1 MFNLIENDIHLGEK
15 ADDKQ
20 QAITAVA
27 QAFINKGLVEEGY
40 LQGMLARE
48 QQTSTFLGNGI
59 AIPHGTLDT
68 RHLVKQTGVQI
79 FQFPNGVKW
88 SDDNIAYL
96 VIGIAAK
103 SDEHLAILRQLT
115 HLLGDEE
122 IAEKLAKTTNPQDF
136 ISLFNGNIV
145 DAAFIS
151 LDVDTN
157 SLLTLTAI
165 NAAKLQEAA
174 AVDTQFVSEVIAS
187 PALPL
192 GNGIWVNDSAV
203 GNSKNAIAVA
213 RPKQAFQHNN
223 KQIAAV
229 VTVASVDEKV
239 DNLLVNLLD
248 PQCQQVLLK
257 GNAEQ
262 VQAALQGKA
271 VTVAETAAPAT
282 QAEPAVAPAA
292 ENASAAPQAAPG
304 QLEAT
309 FIVKNEHGLHARP
322 SAVLINEVKKY
333 KATIQVRNVDRD
345 TAFVSAKSLM
355 KVVGL
360 GTTKGQRLCFVAE
373 GEDAEQALKGIG
385 EAINAGLGE

>member
-79 FQFPNGVKW
+79 FQFPNGVRW

-115 HLLGDEE
+115 HLLGDED
-122 IAEKLAKTTNPQDF
+122 IAEKLAKTTDPQLFINLFNASIVDSTL
-136 ISLFNGNIV
+136 ISLN
-145 DAAFIS
+145 
-151 LDVDTN
+151 VDTN

-174 AVDTQFVSEVIAS
+174 AVDSQFVSEVIISA
-187 PALPL
+187 ALPI
-192 GNGIWVNDSAV
+192 GNGIWVNDSAS
-203 GNSKNAIAVA
+203 GNKKNAIAVA
-213 RPKQAFQHNN
+213 RPQKAFQHNN
-223 KQIAAV
+223 KQIAAL
-229 VTVASVDEKV
+229 VTVASVDQKV
-239 DNLLVNLLD
+239 DELLVNLLD
-248 PQCQQVLLK
+248 PQCQQALLN
-257 GNAEQ
+257 GNVEQ
-262 VQAALQGKA
+262 VKAALQGQVVE
-271 VTVAETAAPAT
+271 VTTSSENKTDVS
-282 QAEPAVAPAA
+282 A
-292 ENASAAPQAAPG
+292 ENTKTATHAAAG

-333 KATIQVRNVDRD
+333 KSTIQVKNLDRD
-345 TAFVSAKSLM
+345 TSFVSAKSLM

>member
-1 MFNLIENDIHLGEK
+1 MFNLVENDIHLAAQ

-27 QAFINKGLVEEGY
+27 QAFVEKGLVEEGY

-115 HLLGDEE
+115 HLLGDED
-122 IAEKLAKTTNPQDF
+122 IAEKLAKTTDAQEF
-136 ISLFNGNIV
+136 IALFNGDNGNIV
-145 DAAFIS
+145 DETLVS
-151 LDVDTN
+151 LNIDTT

-165 NAAKLQEAA
+165 NAGNLQQAK
-174 AVDTQFVSEVIAS
+174 AVDNQFVTEVIAS
-187 PALPL
+187 AALPL
-192 GNGIWVNDSAV
+192 GNGLWVNDSLN
-203 GNSKNAIAVA
+203 GNQKNAIAFT
-213 RPKQAFQHNN
+213 RPKQPFQNNN
-223 KQIAAV
+223 K
-229 VTVASVDEKV
+229 TVAGLITIANVDDKIE
-239 DNLLVNLLD
+239 NLLANLLD
-248 PQCQQVLLK
+248 PQCQQQLLN
-257 GNAEQ
+257 GSATQ
-262 VQAALQGKA
+262 VVAALQGK
-271 VTVAETAAPAT
+271 VE
-282 QAEPAVAPAA
+282 EAPAA
-292 ENASAAPQAAPG
+292 STTTTSAADTSTAAADG

-309 FIVKNEHGLHARP
+309 FTIKNEHGLHARP

-333 KATIQVRNVDRD
+333 KSTIQVKNVDRD
-345 TAFVSAKSLM
+345 TAFVNAKSLM

-360 GTTKGQRLCFVAE
+360 GTTKGQRLCFVAQ

-385 EAINAGLGE
+385 KAINAGLGE

>member
-1 MFNLIENDIHLGEK
+1 MFNLVENDIHLAAQ

-27 QAFINKGLVEEGY
+27 QAFVEKGLVEEGY

-115 HLLGDEE
+115 HLLGDED
-122 IAEKLAKTTNPQDF
+122 IAEKLAKTTDTQEF
-136 ISLFNGNIV
+136 IALFNGDNGNIV
-145 DAAFIS
+145 DETLVS
-151 LDVDTN
+151 LNIDTT

-165 NAAKLQEAA
+165 NAGNLQQAK
-174 AVDTQFVSEVIAS
+174 AVDNQFVTEVIAS
-187 PALPL
+187 AALPL
-192 GNGIWVNDSAV
+192 GNGLWVNDSLN
-203 GNSKNAIAVA
+203 GNQKNAIAFA
-213 RPKQAFQHNN
+213 RPKQPFQNNN
-223 KQIAAV
+223 K
-229 VTVASVDEKV
+229 TVAGLITIANVDDKIE
-239 DNLLVNLLD
+239 NLLANLLD
-248 PQCQQVLLK
+248 PQCQQQLLN
-257 GNAEQ
+257 GSATQ
-262 VQAALQGKA
+262 VVAALQGK
-271 VTVAETAAPAT
+271 VE
-282 QAEPAVAPAA
+282 EAPAA
-292 ENASAAPQAAPG
+292 STTTTSAADTSIAAADG

-309 FIVKNEHGLHARP
+309 FTIKNEHGLHARP

-333 KATIQVRNVDRD
+333 KSTIQVKNVDRD
-345 TAFVSAKSLM
+345 TAFVNAKSLM

-360 GTTKGQRLCFVAE
+360 GTTKGQRLCFVAQ

>member
-1 MFNLIENDIHLGEK
+1 MFNLVENDIHLAAQ

-27 QAFINKGLVEEGY
+27 QAFVEKGLVEEGY

-115 HLLGDEE
+115 HLLGDED
-122 IAEKLAKTTNPQDF
+122 IAEKLAKTTDAQEF
-136 ISLFNGNIV
+136 IALFNGDNGNIV
-145 DAAFIS
+145 DETLVS
-151 LDVDTN
+151 LNIDTT

-165 NAAKLQEAA
+165 NAGNLQQAK
-174 AVDTQFVSEVIAS
+174 AVDNQFVTEVIAS
-187 PALPL
+187 AALPL
-192 GNGIWVNDSAV
+192 GNGLWVIDSL
-203 GNSKNAIAVA
+203 NRNQKNAIAFA
-213 RPKQAFQHNN
+213 RPKQPFQNNN
-223 KQIAAV
+223 K
-229 VTVASVDEKV
+229 TVAGLITIANVDDKIE
-239 DNLLVNLLD
+239 NLLANLLD
-248 PQCQQVLLK
+248 PQCQQQLLN
-257 GNAEQ
+257 GAATQ
-262 VQAALQGKA
+262 VVAALQGK
-271 VTVAETAAPAT
+271 VE
-282 QAEPAVAPAA
+282 EAPAA
-292 ENASAAPQAAPG
+292 STTTTSAADTSTAAADG

-309 FIVKNEHGLHARP
+309 FTIKNEHGLHARP

-333 KATIQVRNVDRD
+333 KSTIQVKNVDRD
-345 TAFVSAKSLM
+345 TAFVNAKSLM

-360 GTTKGQRLCFVAE
+360 GTTKGQRLCFVAQ

>member
-1 MFNLIENDIHLGEK
+1 MFNLVENDIHLAAQ

-27 QAFINKGLVEEGY
+27 QAFVEKGLVEEGY

-96 VIGIAAK
+96 IIGIAAK

-115 HLLGDEE
+115 HLLSDED
-122 IAEKLAKTTNPQDF
+122 IAEKLAKTTDAQEF
-136 ISLFNGNIV
+136 IALFNGDNGNIV
-145 DAAFIS
+145 DETLVS
-151 LDVDTN
+151 LNIDTT

-165 NAAKLQEAA
+165 NAGNLQQAK
-174 AVDTQFVSEVIAS
+174 AVDNQFVTEVIAS
-187 PALPL
+187 AALPL
-192 GNGIWVNDSAV
+192 GNGLWVNDSLN
-203 GNSKNAIAVA
+203 GNQKNAIAFA
-213 RPKQAFQHNN
+213 RPKQPFQNNN
-223 KQIAAV
+223 K
-229 VTVASVDEKV
+229 TVAGLITIANVDDSIEK
-239 DNLLVNLLD
+239 LLANLLD
-248 PQCQQVLLK
+248 PQCQQQLLN
-257 GNAEQ
+257 GSATQ
-262 VQAALQGKA
+262 VVAALQGK
-271 VTVAETAAPAT
+271 VE
-282 QAEPAVAPAA
+282 EAPAA
-292 ENASAAPQAAPG
+292 STTTTSAADTSTAAADG

-309 FIVKNEHGLHARP
+309 FTIKNEHGLHARP

-333 KATIQVRNVDRD
+333 KSTIQVKNVDRD
-345 TAFVSAKSLM
+345 TAFVNAKSLM

-360 GTTKGQRLCFVAE
+360 GTTKGQRLCFVAQ

>member
-1 MFNLIENDIHLGEK
+1 MFNLVENDIHLAAQ

-27 QAFINKGLVEEGY
+27 QTFVEKGLVEEGY

-79 FQFPNGVKW
+79 LQFPNGVKW

-115 HLLGDEE
+115 HLLGDED
-122 IAEKLAKTTNPQDF
+122 IAEKLAKTTDAQEF
-136 ISLFNGNIV
+136 IALFNGDNGNIV
-145 DAAFIS
+145 DETLVS
-151 LDVDTN
+151 LNIDTT

-165 NAAKLQEAA
+165 NAGNLQQAK
-174 AVDTQFVSEVIAS
+174 AVDNQFVTEVIAS
-187 PALPL
+187 AALPL
-192 GNGIWVNDSAV
+192 GNGLWVNDSLN
-203 GNSKNAIAVA
+203 GNQKNAIAFA
-213 RPKQAFQHNN
+213 RPKQPFQNNN
-223 KQIAAV
+223 K
-229 VTVASVDEKV
+229 TVAGLITIANVDDKIE
-239 DNLLVNLLD
+239 NLLANLLD
-248 PQCQQVLLK
+248 PQCQQQLLN
-257 GNAEQ
+257 GSATQ
-262 VQAALQGKA
+262 VVAALQGK
-271 VTVAETAAPAT
+271 VE
-282 QAEPAVAPAA
+282 EAPAA
-292 ENASAAPQAAPG
+292 STTTTSTADTSTAAADG

-309 FIVKNEHGLHARP
+309 FTIKNEHGLHARP

-333 KATIQVRNVDRD
+333 KSTIQVKNVDRD
-345 TAFVSAKSLM
+345 TAFVNAKSLM

-360 GTTKGQRLCFVAE
+360 GTTKGQRLCFVAQ

>member
-1 MFNLIENDIHLGEK
+1 MFNLVENDIHLAAQ

-27 QAFINKGLVEEGY
+27 QAFVEKGLVEEGY

-115 HLLGDEE
+115 HLLGDED
-122 IAEKLAKTTNPQDF
+122 IAEKLAKTTDTQEF
-136 ISLFNGNIV
+136 IALFNGDNNGNIV
-145 DAAFIS
+145 DETLVS
-151 LDVDTN
+151 LNIDTT

-165 NAAKLQEAA
+165 NAGNLQQAK
-174 AVDTQFVSEVIAS
+174 AVDNQFVSDVIAS
-187 PALPL
+187 AALPL
-192 GNGIWVNDSAV
+192 GNGLWVNDSV
-203 GNSKNAIAVA
+203 NGNQKNAIAFA
-213 RPKQAFQHNN
+213 RPKQAFQNNN
-223 KQIAAV
+223 KTIAGL
-229 VTVASVDEKV
+229 VTIANVDDSIEK
-239 DNLLVNLLD
+239 LLANLLD
-248 PQCQQVLLK
+248 PQCQQQLLN
-257 GNAEQ
+257 GSATQ
-262 VQAALQGKA
+262 VVAALQGK
-271 VTVAETAAPAT
+271 VE
-282 QAEPAVAPAA
+282 EAPAA
-292 ENASAAPQAAPG
+292 STTTTSTADTSTAASDG

-309 FIVKNEHGLHARP
+309 FTIKNEHGLHARP

-333 KATIQVRNVDRD
+333 KSTIQVKNVDRD
-345 TAFVSAKSLM
+345 TAFVNAKSLM

-360 GTTKGQRLCFVAE
+360 GTTKGQRLCFVAQ

>member
-1 MFNLIENDIHLGEK
+1 MFNLVENDIHLAAQ

-27 QAFINKGLVEEGY
+27 QAFVEKGLVEEGY

-115 HLLGDEE
+115 HLLGDED
-122 IAEKLAKTTNPQDF
+122 IAEKLAKTTDAQEF
-136 ISLFNGNIV
+136 IALFNGDNGNIV
-145 DAAFIS
+145 DETLVS
-151 LDVDTN
+151 LNIDTT

-165 NAAKLQEAA
+165 NAGNLQQAK
-174 AVDTQFVSEVIAS
+174 AVDNQFVTEVIAS
-187 PALPL
+187 AALPL
-192 GNGIWVNDSAV
+192 GNGLWVNDSLN
-203 GNSKNAIAVA
+203 GNQKNAIAFA
-213 RPKQAFQHNN
+213 RPKQLFQNNN
-223 KQIAAV
+223 K
-229 VTVASVDEKV
+229 TVAGLITIANVDDKIE
-239 DNLLVNLLD
+239 NLLANLLD
-248 PQCQQVLLK
+248 PQCQQQLLN
-257 GNAEQ
+257 GSATQ
-262 VQAALQGKA
+262 VVAALQGK
-271 VTVAETAAPAT
+271 VE
-282 QAEPAVAPAA
+282 EAPAA
-292 ENASAAPQAAPG
+292 STTTTSAADTSTAAADG

-309 FIVKNEHGLHARP
+309 FTIKNEHGLHARP

-333 KATIQVRNVDRD
+333 KSTIQVKNVDRD
-345 TAFVSAKSLM
+345 TAFVNAKSLM

-360 GTTKGQRLCFVAE
+360 GTTKGQRLCFVAQ

-385 EAINAGLGE
+385 EAINTGLGE

>member
-1 MFNLIENDIHLGEK
+1 MFNLVENDIHLAAQ

-27 QAFINKGLVEEGY
+27 QAFVEKGLVEEGY

-79 FQFPNGVKW
+79 LQFPNGVKW

-115 HLLGDEE
+115 HLLGDED
-122 IAEKLAKTTNPQDF
+122 IAEKLAKTTDAQEF
-136 ISLFNGNIV
+136 IALFNGDNGNIV
-145 DAAFIS
+145 DETLVS
-151 LDVDTN
+151 LNIDTT

-165 NAAKLQEAA
+165 NAGNLQQAK
-174 AVDTQFVSEVIAS
+174 AVDNQFVTEVIAS
-187 PALPL
+187 AALPL
-192 GNGIWVNDSAV
+192 GNGLWVIDSLN
-203 GNSKNAIAVA
+203 GNQKNAIAFA
-213 RPKQAFQHNN
+213 RPKQPFQNNN
-223 KQIAAV
+223 K
-229 VTVASVDEKV
+229 TVAGLITIANVDDKIE
-239 DNLLVNLLD
+239 NLLANLLD
-248 PQCQQVLLK
+248 PQCQQQLLN
-257 GNAEQ
+257 GSATQ
-262 VQAALQGKA
+262 VVAALQGK
-271 VTVAETAAPAT
+271 VE
-282 QAEPAVAPAA
+282 EAPAA
-292 ENASAAPQAAPG
+292 STTTTSTADTSTAAADG

-309 FIVKNEHGLHARP
+309 FTIKNEHGLHARP

-333 KATIQVRNVDRD
+333 KSTIQVKNVDRD
-345 TAFVSAKSLM
+345 TAFVNAKSLM

-360 GTTKGQRLCFVAE
+360 GTTKGQRLCFVAQ

>member
-1 MFNLIENDIHLGEK
+1 MFNLVENDIHLAAQ

-27 QAFINKGLVEEGY
+27 QAFVEKGLVEEGY

-115 HLLGDEE
+115 HLLGDED
-122 IAEKLAKTTNPQDF
+122 IAEKLAKTTDAQEF
-136 ISLFNGNIV
+136 IALFNGDNGNIV
-145 DAAFIS
+145 DETLVS
-151 LDVDTN
+151 LNIDTT

-165 NAAKLQEAA
+165 NAGNLQQAK
-174 AVDTQFVSEVIAS
+174 AVDNQFVTEVIAS
-187 PALPL
+187 AALPL
-192 GNGIWVNDSAV
+192 GNGLWVIDSLN
-203 GNSKNAIAVA
+203 GNQKNAIAFA
-213 RPKQAFQHNN
+213 RPKQPFQNNN
-223 KQIAAV
+223 K
-229 VTVASVDEKV
+229 TVAGLITIANVDDKIE
-239 DNLLVNLLD
+239 NLLANLLD
-248 PQCQQVLLK
+248 PQCQQQLLN
-257 GNAEQ
+257 GSATQ
-262 VQAALQGKA
+262 VVVALQGK
-271 VTVAETAAPAT
+271 VE
-282 QAEPAVAPAA
+282 EAPAA
-292 ENASAAPQAAPG
+292 STTTTSTADTSTAAADG

-309 FIVKNEHGLHARP
+309 FTIKNEHGLHARP

-333 KATIQVRNVDRD
+333 KSTIQVKNVDRD
-345 TAFVSAKSLM
+345 TAFVNAKSLM

-360 GTTKGQRLCFVAE
+360 GTTKGQRLCFVAQ

>member
-1 MFNLIENDIHLGEK
+1 MFNLVENDIHLAAQ

-27 QAFINKGLVEEGY
+27 QAFVEKGLVEEGY

-115 HLLGDEE
+115 HLLGDED
-122 IAEKLAKTTNPQDF
+122 IAEKLAKTTDAQEF
-136 ISLFNGNIV
+136 IALFNGDNGNIV
-145 DAAFIS
+145 DETLVS
-151 LDVDTN
+151 LNIDTT

-165 NAAKLQEAA
+165 NAGNLQQAK
-174 AVDTQFVSEVIAS
+174 AVDNQFVTEVIAS
-187 PALPL
+187 TALPL
-192 GNGIWVNDSAV
+192 GNGLWVNDSLN
-203 GNSKNAIAVA
+203 GNQKNAIAFA
-213 RPKQAFQHNN
+213 RPKQLFQNNN
-223 KQIAAV
+223 K
-229 VTVASVDEKV
+229 TVAGLITIANVDDKIE
-239 DNLLVNLLD
+239 NLLANLLD
-248 PQCQQVLLK
+248 PQCQQQLLN
-257 GNAEQ
+257 GSATQ
-262 VQAALQGKA
+262 VVAALQGKVEEA
-271 VTVAETAAPAT
+271 PASSTTTTSAADTSTAAAD
-282 QAEPAVAPAA
+282 
-292 ENASAAPQAAPG
+292 G

-309 FIVKNEHGLHARP
+309 FTIKNEHGLHARP

-333 KATIQVRNVDRD
+333 KSTIQVKNVDRD
-345 TAFVSAKSLM
+345 TAFVNAKSLM

-360 GTTKGQRLCFVAE
+360 GTTKGQRLCFVAQ

>member
-1 MFNLIENDIHLGEK
+1 MFNLVENDIHLAAQ

-27 QAFINKGLVEEGY
+27 QAFVEKGLVEEGY

-59 AIPHGTLDT
+59 SIPHGTLDT

-115 HLLGDEE
+115 HLLGDED
-122 IAEKLAKTTNPQDF
+122 IAEKLAKTTDAQEF
-136 ISLFNGNIV
+136 IALFNGDNGNIIDETLV
-145 DAAFIS
+145 S
-151 LDVDTN
+151 LNIDTT

-165 NAAKLQEAA
+165 NAGNLQQAKT
-174 AVDTQFVSEVIAS
+174 VDNQFVTEVIAS
-187 PALPL
+187 AALPL
-192 GNGIWVNDSAV
+192 GNGLWVNDSLN
-203 GNSKNAIAVA
+203 GNQKNAIAFA
-213 RPKQAFQHNN
+213 RPKQPFQNNN
-223 KQIAAV
+223 K
-229 VTVASVDEKV
+229 TVAGLITIANVDDKIE
-239 DNLLVNLLD
+239 NLLANLLD
-248 PQCQQVLLK
+248 PQCQQQLLN
-257 GNAEQ
+257 GSATQ
-262 VQAALQGKA
+262 VVAALQGK
-271 VTVAETAAPAT
+271 VE
-282 QAEPAVAPAA
+282 EAPAA
-292 ENASAAPQAAPG
+292 STTTTSAADTSTAAADG

-309 FIVKNEHGLHARP
+309 FTIKNEHGLHARP

-333 KATIQVRNVDRD
+333 KSTIQVKNVDRD
-345 TAFVSAKSLM
+345 TAFVNAKSLM

-360 GTTKGQRLCFVAE
+360 GTTKGQRLCFVAQ

-385 EAINAGLGE
+385 KAINAGLGE

>member
-1 MFNLIENDIHLGEK
+1 VFNLVENDIHLAAQ

-27 QAFINKGLVEEGY
+27 QAFVEKGLVEEGY

-96 VIGIAAK
+96 IIGIAAK

-115 HLLGDEE
+115 HLLGDED
-122 IAEKLAKTTNPQDF
+122 IAEKLAKTTDAQEF
-136 ISLFNGNIV
+136 IALFNGDNGNIIDETLV
-145 DAAFIS
+145 S
-151 LDVDTN
+151 LNIDTT

-165 NAAKLQEAA
+165 NAGNLQQAK
-174 AVDTQFVSEVIAS
+174 AVDNQFVTEVIAS
-187 PALPL
+187 AALPL
-192 GNGIWVNDSAV
+192 GNGLWVNDSLN
-203 GNSKNAIAVA
+203 GNQKNAIAFA
-213 RPKQAFQHNN
+213 RPKQPFQNNN
-223 KQIAAV
+223 K
-229 VTVASVDEKV
+229 TVAGLITIANVDDKIE
-239 DNLLVNLLD
+239 NLLANLLD
-248 PQCQQVLLK
+248 PQCQQQLLN
-257 GNAEQ
+257 GSATQ
-262 VQAALQGKA
+262 VVAALQGK
-271 VTVAETAAPAT
+271 VE
-282 QAEPAVAPAA
+282 EAPAA
-292 ENASAAPQAAPG
+292 STTTTSAADTSTAAADG

-309 FIVKNEHGLHARP
+309 FTIKNEHGLHARP

-333 KATIQVRNVDRD
+333 KSTIQVKNVDRD
-345 TAFVSAKSLM
+345 TAFVNAKSLM

-360 GTTKGQRLCFVAE
+360 GTTKGQRLCFVAQ

>member
-1 MFNLIENDIHLGEK
+1 MFNLVENDIHLAAQ

-27 QAFINKGLVEEGY
+27 QAFVEKGLVEEGY

-115 HLLGDEE
+115 HLLGDED
-122 IAEKLAKTTNPQDF
+122 IAEKLAKTTNAQEF
-136 ISLFNGNIV
+136 IALFNGDNGNIIDETLV
-145 DAAFIS
+145 S
-151 LDVDTN
+151 LNIDTT

-165 NAAKLQEAA
+165 NAGNLQQAKT
-174 AVDTQFVSEVIAS
+174 VDNQFVTEVIAS
-187 PALPL
+187 AALPL
-192 GNGIWVNDSAV
+192 GNGLWVNDSLN
-203 GNSKNAIAVA
+203 GNQKNAIAFA
-213 RPKQAFQHNN
+213 RPKQPFQNNN
-223 KQIAAV
+223 K
-229 VTVASVDEKV
+229 TVAGLITIANVDDKIE
-239 DNLLVNLLD
+239 NLLANLLD
-248 PQCQQVLLK
+248 PQCQQQLLN
-257 GNAEQ
+257 GAATQ
-262 VQAALQGKA
+262 VVAALQGK
-271 VTVAETAAPAT
+271 VE
-282 QAEPAVAPAA
+282 EAPAA
-292 ENASAAPQAAPG
+292 STTTTSAADTSTAAADG

-309 FIVKNEHGLHARP
+309 FTIKNEHGLHARP

-333 KATIQVRNVDRD
+333 KSTIQVKNVDRD
-345 TAFVSAKSLM
+345 TAFVNAKSLM

-360 GTTKGQRLCFVAE
+360 GTTKGQRLCFIAQ

>member
-1 MFNLIENDIHLGEK
+1 MFNLVENDIHLAAQ

-27 QAFINKGLVEEGY
+27 QAFVEKGLVEEGY

-115 HLLGDEE
+115 HLLGDED
-122 IAEKLAKTTNPQDF
+122 IAEKLAKTTDAQEF
-136 ISLFNGNIV
+136 IALFNGDNGNIV
-145 DAAFIS
+145 DETLVS
-151 LDVDTN
+151 LNIDTT

-165 NAAKLQEAA
+165 NAGNLQQAK
-174 AVDTQFVSEVIAS
+174 AVDNQFVTEVIAS
-187 PALPL
+187 AALPL
-192 GNGIWVNDSAV
+192 GNGLWVNDSLN
-203 GNSKNAIAVA
+203 GNQKNAIAFA
-213 RPKQAFQHNN
+213 RPKQPFQNNN
-223 KQIAAV
+223 K
-229 VTVASVDEKV
+229 TVAGLITIANVDDKIE
-239 DNLLVNLLD
+239 NLLANLLD
-248 PQCQQVLLK
+248 PQCQQQLLN
-257 GNAEQ
+257 GSATQ
-262 VQAALQGKA
+262 VIAALQGK
-271 VTVAETAAPAT
+271 VE
-282 QAEPAVAPAA
+282 EAPAA
-292 ENASAAPQAAPG
+292 STTTTSAADTSTAAADG

-309 FIVKNEHGLHARP
+309 FTIKNEHGLHARP

-333 KATIQVRNVDRD
+333 KSTIQVKNVDRD
-345 TAFVSAKSLM
+345 TAFVNAKSLM

-360 GTTKGQRLCFVAE
+360 GTTKGQRLCFVAQ

>member
-1 MFNLIENDIHLGEK
+1 MFNLVENDIHLAAQ

-27 QAFINKGLVEEGY
+27 QAFVEKGLVEEGY

-48 QQTSTFLGNGI
+48 QQTSTFLGNSI

-115 HLLGDEE
+115 HLLGDED
-122 IAEKLAKTTNPQDF
+122 IAEKLAKTTDAQEF
-136 ISLFNGNIV
+136 IALFNGDNGNIV
-145 DAAFIS
+145 DETLVS
-151 LDVDTN
+151 LNIDTT

-165 NAAKLQEAA
+165 NAGNLQQAK
-174 AVDTQFVSEVIAS
+174 AVDNQFVTEVIAS
-187 PALPL
+187 AALPL
-192 GNGIWVNDSAV
+192 GNGLWVNDSLN
-203 GNSKNAIAVA
+203 GNQKNAIAFA
-213 RPKQAFQHNN
+213 RPKQPFQNNN
-223 KQIAAV
+223 K
-229 VTVASVDEKV
+229 TVAGLITIANVDDSIEK
-239 DNLLVNLLD
+239 LLANLLD
-248 PQCQQVLLK
+248 PQCQQQLLN
-257 GNAEQ
+257 GSATQ
-262 VQAALQGKA
+262 VVAALQGK
-271 VTVAETAAPAT
+271 VE
-282 QAEPAVAPAA
+282 EAPAA
-292 ENASAAPQAAPG
+292 STTTTSAADTSTAAADG

-309 FIVKNEHGLHARP
+309 FTIKNEHGLHARP

-333 KATIQVRNVDRD
+333 KSTIQVKNVDRD
-345 TAFVSAKSLM
+345 TAFVNAKSLM

-360 GTTKGQRLCFVAE
+360 GTTKGQRLCFVAQ

>member
-1 MFNLIENDIHLGEK
+1 MFNLVENDIHLAAQ

-27 QAFINKGLVEEGY
+27 QAFVEKGLVEEGY

-115 HLLGDEE
+115 HLLGDED
-122 IAEKLAKTTNPQDF
+122 IAEKLAKTTDTQEF
-136 ISLFNGNIV
+136 IALFNGDNNGNIV
-145 DAAFIS
+145 DETLVS
-151 LDVDTN
+151 LNIDTT

-165 NAAKLQEAA
+165 NAGNLQQAK
-174 AVDTQFVSEVIAS
+174 AVDNQFVSDVIAS
-187 PALPL
+187 AALPL
-192 GNGIWVNDSAV
+192 GNGLWVNDSV
-203 GNSKNAIAVA
+203 NGNQKNAIAFA
-213 RPKQAFQHNN
+213 RPKQAFQNNN
-223 KQIAAV
+223 KTIAGL
-229 VTVASVDEKV
+229 VTIANVDDSIEK
-239 DNLLVNLLD
+239 LLANLLD
-248 PQCQQVLLK
+248 PQCQQQLLN
-257 GNAEQ
+257 GSATQ
-262 VQAALQGKA
+262 VVAALQGK
-271 VTVAETAAPAT
+271 VEEAPAT
-282 QAEPAVAPAA
+282 A
-292 ENASAAPQAAPG
+292 NTTASATSTAAADG

-309 FIVKNEHGLHARP
+309 FTIKNEHGLHARP

-333 KATIQVRNVDRD
+333 KSTIQVKNVDRD
-345 TAFVSAKSLM
+345 TAFVNAKSLM

-360 GTTKGQRLCFVAE
+360 GTTKGQRLCFVAQ

>member
-1 MFNLIENDIHLGEK
+1 MFNLVENDIHLAAQ

-27 QAFINKGLVEEGY
+27 QAFVEKGLVEEGY

-96 VIGIAAK
+96 VICIAAK

-115 HLLGDEE
+115 HLLGDED
-122 IAEKLAKTTNPQDF
+122 IAEKLAKTTDAQEF
-136 ISLFNGNIV
+136 IALFNGDNGNIV
-145 DAAFIS
+145 DETLVS
-151 LDVDTN
+151 LNIDTT

-165 NAAKLQEAA
+165 NAGNLQQAK
-174 AVDTQFVSEVIAS
+174 AVDNQFVTEVIAS
-187 PALPL
+187 AALPL
-192 GNGIWVNDSAV
+192 GNGLWVNDSLN
-203 GNSKNAIAVA
+203 GNQKNAIAFA
-213 RPKQAFQHNN
+213 RPKQPFQNNN
-223 KQIAAV
+223 K
-229 VTVASVDEKV
+229 TVAGLITIANVDDSIEK
-239 DNLLVNLLD
+239 LLANLLD
-248 PQCQQVLLK
+248 PQCQQQLLN
-257 GNAEQ
+257 GSATQ
-262 VQAALQGKA
+262 VVAALQGK
-271 VTVAETAAPAT
+271 VE
-282 QAEPAVAPAA
+282 EAPAA
-292 ENASAAPQAAPG
+292 STTTTSAADTSTAAADG

-309 FIVKNEHGLHARP
+309 FTIKNEHGLHARP

-333 KATIQVRNVDRD
+333 KSTIQVKNVDRD
-345 TAFVSAKSLM
+345 TAFVNAKSLM

-360 GTTKGQRLCFVAE
+360 GTTKGQRLCFVAQ

>member
-1 MFNLIENDIHLGEK
+1 MFNLVENDIHLAAQ

-27 QAFINKGLVEEGY
+27 QTFVEKGLVEEGY

-115 HLLGDEE
+115 HLLGDED
-122 IAEKLAKTTNPQDF
+122 IAEKLAKTTDAQEF
-136 ISLFNGNIV
+136 IALFNGDNGNIV
-145 DAAFIS
+145 DETLVS
-151 LDVDTN
+151 LNIDTT

-165 NAAKLQEAA
+165 NAGNLQQAKT
-174 AVDTQFVSEVIAS
+174 VDNQFVTEVIAS
-187 PALPL
+187 AALPL
-192 GNGIWVNDSAV
+192 GNGLWVNDSLN
-203 GNSKNAIAVA
+203 GNQKNAIAFA
-213 RPKQAFQHNN
+213 RPKQPFQNNN
-223 KQIAAV
+223 K
-229 VTVASVDEKV
+229 TVAGLITIANVDDKIE
-239 DNLLVNLLD
+239 NLLANLLD
-248 PQCQQVLLK
+248 PQCQQQLLN
-257 GNAEQ
+257 GSATQ
-262 VQAALQGKA
+262 VVAALQGK
-271 VTVAETAAPAT
+271 VE
-282 QAEPAVAPAA
+282 EAPAA
-292 ENASAAPQAAPG
+292 STTTTSAADTSTAAEDG

-309 FIVKNEHGLHARP
+309 FTIKNEHGLHARP

-333 KATIQVRNVDRD
+333 KSTIQVKNVDRD
-345 TAFVSAKSLM
+345 TAFVNAKSLM

-360 GTTKGQRLCFVAE
+360 GTTKGQRLCFVAQ

>member
-1 MFNLIENDIHLGEK
+1 MFNLVEKDIHLAAQ

-27 QAFINKGLVEEGY
+27 QAFVEKGLVEEGY

-115 HLLGDEE
+115 HLLGDED
-122 IAEKLAKTTNPQDF
+122 IAEKLAKTTDTQEF
-136 ISLFNGNIV
+136 IALFNGDNNGNIV
-145 DAAFIS
+145 DETLVS
-151 LDVDTN
+151 LNIDTI

-165 NAAKLQEAA
+165 NAGNLQQAK
-174 AVDTQFVSEVIAS
+174 AVDNQFVSDVIAS
-187 PALPL
+187 AALPL
-192 GNGIWVNDSAV
+192 GNGLWVNDSV
-203 GNSKNAIAVA
+203 NGNQKNAIAFA
-213 RPKQAFQHNN
+213 RPKQAFQNNN
-223 KQIAAV
+223 KTIAGL
-229 VTVASVDEKV
+229 VTIANVDDSIEK
-239 DNLLVNLLD
+239 LLANLLD
-248 PQCQQVLLK
+248 PQCQQQLLN
-257 GNAEQ
+257 GSATQ
-262 VQAALQGKA
+262 VVAALQGKVEEA
-271 VTVAETAAPAT
+271 PASSTTTTSAADTSTAAAD
-282 QAEPAVAPAA
+282 
-292 ENASAAPQAAPG
+292 G

-309 FIVKNEHGLHARP
+309 FTIKNEHGLHARP

-333 KATIQVRNVDRD
+333 KSTIQVKNVDRD
-345 TAFVSAKSLM
+345 TAFVNAKSLM

-360 GTTKGQRLCFVAE
+360 GTTKGQRLCFVAQ

>member
-1 MFNLIENDIHLGEK
+1 MFNLVENDIHLAAQ

-27 QAFINKGLVEEGY
+27 QAFVEKGLVEEGY

-115 HLLGDEE
+115 HLLGDED
-122 IAEKLAKTTNPQDF
+122 IAEKLAKTTDAQEF
-136 ISLFNGNIV
+136 IALFNGDNGNIIDETLV
-145 DAAFIS
+145 S
-151 LDVDTN
+151 LNIDTT

-165 NAAKLQEAA
+165 NAGNLQQAK
-174 AVDTQFVSEVIAS
+174 AVDNQFVTEVIAS
-187 PALPL
+187 AALPL
-192 GNGIWVNDSAV
+192 GNGLWVNDSLN
-203 GNSKNAIAVA
+203 GNQKNAIAFA
-213 RPKQAFQHNN
+213 RPKQPFQNNN
-223 KQIAAV
+223 K
-229 VTVASVDEKV
+229 TVAGLITIANVDDKIE
-239 DNLLVNLLD
+239 NLLANLLD
-248 PQCQQVLLK
+248 PQCQQQLLN
-257 GNAEQ
+257 GSVTQ
-262 VQAALQGKA
+262 VVAALQGK
-271 VTVAETAAPAT
+271 VE
-282 QAEPAVAPAA
+282 EAPAA
-292 ENASAAPQAAPG
+292 STTTTSAADTSTAAADG

-309 FIVKNEHGLHARP
+309 FTIKNEHGLHARP

-333 KATIQVRNVDRD
+333 KSTIQVKNVDRD
-345 TAFVSAKSLM
+345 TAFVNAKSLM

-360 GTTKGQRLCFVAE
+360 GTTKGQRLCFVAQ

>member
-122 IAEKLAKTTNPQDF
+122 IAEKLAKTTDPQQF

-145 DAAFIS
+145 DTAFIS
-151 LDVDTN
+151 LDIDTS

-165 NAAKLQEAA
+165 NAGKLQEAA
-174 AVDTQFVSEVIAS
+174 AVDAQFVSEVIAS
-187 PALPL
+187 AALPL
-192 GNGIWVNDSAV
+192 GNGIWVNDSVA
-203 GNSKNAIAVA
+203 GNSKNAVAVA

-223 KQIAAV
+223 KQINAL
-229 VTVASVDEKV
+229 VTVASIDQKV
-239 DNLLVNLLD
+239 DTVLANLLD
-248 PQCQQVLLK
+248 PQCQQVLLT

-262 VQAALQGKA
+262 IKAALQGEQVN
-271 VTVAETAAPAT
+271 VTATETAAPTA
-282 QAEPAVAPAA
+282 
-292 ENASAAPQAAPG
+292 NQAAPVAESHATAG

-309 FIVKNEHGLHARP
+309 FVVKNEHGLHARP

-333 KATIQVRNVDRD
+333 KSTIQVKNLDRD
-345 TAFVSAKSLM
+345 TAFVNAKSLM

-373 GEDAEQALKGIG
+373 GDDAEQALKGIG

>member
-1 MFNLIENDIHLGEK
+1 MFNLVENDIHLAAQ

-27 QAFINKGLVEEGY
+27 QAFVEKGLVEEGY

-115 HLLGDEE
+115 HLLGDED
-122 IAEKLAKTTNPQDF
+122 IAEKLAKTTDAQEF
-136 ISLFNGNIV
+136 IALFNGDNGNIV
-145 DAAFIS
+145 DETLVS
-151 LDVDTN
+151 LNIDTT

-165 NAAKLQEAA
+165 NAGNLQQAKS
-174 AVDTQFVSEVIAS
+174 VDNQFVTEVIAS
-187 PALPL
+187 AALPL
-192 GNGIWVNDSAV
+192 GNGLWVNDSLN
-203 GNSKNAIAVA
+203 GNQKNAIAFA
-213 RPKQAFQHNN
+213 RPKQPFQNNN
-223 KQIAAV
+223 K
-229 VTVASVDEKV
+229 TVAGLITIANVDDKIE
-239 DNLLVNLLD
+239 NLLANLLD
-248 PQCQQVLLK
+248 PQCQQQLLN
-257 GNAEQ
+257 GSATQ
-262 VQAALQGKA
+262 VVAALQGKVEEA
-271 VTVAETAAPAT
+271 PASSTTTTSAADTSTAAAD
-282 QAEPAVAPAA
+282 
-292 ENASAAPQAAPG
+292 G

-309 FIVKNEHGLHARP
+309 FTIKNEHGLHARP

-333 KATIQVRNVDRD
+333 KSTIQVKNVDRD
-345 TAFVSAKSLM
+345 TAFVNAKSLM

-360 GTTKGQRLCFVAE
+360 GTTKGQRLCFVAQ

>member
-1 MFNLIENDIHLGEK
+1 MFNLVENDIHLAAQ

-27 QAFINKGLVEEGY
+27 QAFVEKGLVEEGY

-115 HLLGDEE
+115 HLLGDED
-122 IAEKLAKTTNPQDF
+122 IAEKLAKTTDAQEF
-136 ISLFNGNIV
+136 IALFNSDNGNIV
-145 DAAFIS
+145 DETLVS
-151 LDVDTN
+151 LNIDTT

-165 NAAKLQEAA
+165 NAGNLQQAK
-174 AVDTQFVSEVIAS
+174 AVDNQFVTEVIAS
-187 PALPL
+187 AALPL
-192 GNGIWVNDSAV
+192 GNGLWVNDSLN
-203 GNSKNAIAVA
+203 GNQKNAIAFA
-213 RPKQAFQHNN
+213 RPKQPFQNNN
-223 KQIAAV
+223 K
-229 VTVASVDEKV
+229 TVAGLITIANVDDKIE
-239 DNLLVNLLD
+239 NLLANLLD
-248 PQCQQVLLK
+248 PQCQQQLLN
-257 GNAEQ
+257 GSATQ
-262 VQAALQGKA
+262 VVAALQGK
-271 VTVAETAAPAT
+271 VE
-282 QAEPAVAPAA
+282 EAPAA
-292 ENASAAPQAAPG
+292 STTTTSAADTSTAAADG

-309 FIVKNEHGLHARP
+309 FTIKNEHGLHARP

-333 KATIQVRNVDRD
+333 KSTIQVKNVDRD
-345 TAFVSAKSLM
+345 TAFVNAKSLM

-360 GTTKGQRLCFVAE
+360 GTTKGQRLCFVAQ

>member
-1 MFNLIENDIHLGEK
+1 MFNLVENDIHLAAQ

-27 QAFINKGLVEEGY
+27 QAFVEKGLVEEGY

-79 FQFPNGVKW
+79 LQFPNGVKW

-115 HLLGDEE
+115 HLLGDED
-122 IAEKLAKTTNPQDF
+122 IAEKLAKTTDAQEF
-136 ISLFNGNIV
+136 IALFNGDNGNIV
-145 DAAFIS
+145 DETLVS
-151 LDVDTN
+151 LNIDTT

-165 NAAKLQEAA
+165 NAGNLQQAK
-174 AVDTQFVSEVIAS
+174 AVDNQFVTEVIAS
-187 PALPL
+187 AALPL
-192 GNGIWVNDSAV
+192 GNGLWVNDSLN
-203 GNSKNAIAVA
+203 GNQKNAIAFA
-213 RPKQAFQHNN
+213 RPKQPFQNNN
-223 KQIAAV
+223 K
-229 VTVASVDEKV
+229 TVAGLITIANVDDKIE
-239 DNLLVNLLD
+239 NLLANLLD
-248 PQCQQVLLK
+248 PQCQQQLLN
-257 GNAEQ
+257 GAATQ
-262 VQAALQGKA
+262 VVAALQGK
-271 VTVAETAAPAT
+271 VE
-282 QAEPAVAPAA
+282 EAPAA
-292 ENASAAPQAAPG
+292 STTTTSAADTSTAAADG

-309 FIVKNEHGLHARP
+309 FTIKNEHGLHARP

-333 KATIQVRNVDRD
+333 KSTIQVKNVDRD
-345 TAFVSAKSLM
+345 TAFVNAKSLM

-360 GTTKGQRLCFVAE
+360 GTTKGQRLCFVAQ

-385 EAINAGLGE
+385 KAINAGLGE

>member
-1 MFNLIENDIHLGEK
+1 MFNLVENDIHLAAQ

-27 QAFINKGLVEEGY
+27 QAFVEKGLVEEGY

-79 FQFPNGVKW
+79 LQFPNGVKW

-115 HLLGDEE
+115 HLLGDED
-122 IAEKLAKTTNPQDF
+122 IAEKLAKTTDAQEF
-136 ISLFNGNIV
+136 IALFNSDNGNIV
-145 DAAFIS
+145 DETLVS
-151 LDVDTN
+151 LNIDTT

-165 NAAKLQEAA
+165 NAGNLQQAK
-174 AVDTQFVSEVIAS
+174 AVDNQFVTEVIAS
-187 PALPL
+187 AALPL
-192 GNGIWVNDSAV
+192 GNGLWVNDSLN
-203 GNSKNAIAVA
+203 GNQKNAIAFA
-213 RPKQAFQHNN
+213 RPKQPFQNNN
-223 KQIAAV
+223 K
-229 VTVASVDEKV
+229 TVAGLITIANVDDKIE
-239 DNLLVNLLD
+239 NLLANLLD
-248 PQCQQVLLK
+248 PQCQQQLLN
-257 GNAEQ
+257 GSATQ
-262 VQAALQGKA
+262 VVAALQGK
-271 VTVAETAAPAT
+271 VE
-282 QAEPAVAPAA
+282 EAPAA
-292 ENASAAPQAAPG
+292 STTTTSAADTSTAAADG

-309 FIVKNEHGLHARP
+309 FTIKNEHGLHARP

-333 KATIQVRNVDRD
+333 KSTIQVKNVDRD
-345 TAFVSAKSLM
+345 TAFVNAKSLM

-360 GTTKGQRLCFVAE
+360 GTTKGQRLCFVAQ

>member
-1 MFNLIENDIHLGEK
+1 MFNLVENDIHLAAQ

-27 QAFINKGLVEEGY
+27 QAFVEKGLVEEGY

-96 VIGIAAK
+96 IIGIAAK

-115 HLLGDEE
+115 HLLSDED
-122 IAEKLAKTTNPQDF
+122 IAEKLAKTTDAQEF
-136 ISLFNGNIV
+136 IALFNGDNGNIIDETLV
-145 DAAFIS
+145 S
-151 LDVDTN
+151 LNIDTT

-165 NAAKLQEAA
+165 NAGNLQQAK
-174 AVDTQFVSEVIAS
+174 AVDNQFVTEVIAS
-187 PALPL
+187 AALPL
-192 GNGIWVNDSAV
+192 GNGLWVNDSLN
-203 GNSKNAIAVA
+203 GNQKNAIAFA
-213 RPKQAFQHNN
+213 RPKQPFQNNN
-223 KQIAAV
+223 K
-229 VTVASVDEKV
+229 TVAGLITIANVDDKIE
-239 DNLLVNLLD
+239 NLLANLLD
-248 PQCQQVLLK
+248 PQCQQQLLN
-257 GNAEQ
+257 GSATQ
-262 VQAALQGKA
+262 VVAALQGK
-271 VTVAETAAPAT
+271 VE
-282 QAEPAVAPAA
+282 EAPAA
-292 ENASAAPQAAPG
+292 STTTTSAADTSTAAADG

-309 FIVKNEHGLHARP
+309 FTIKNEHGLHARP

-333 KATIQVRNVDRD
+333 KSTIQVKNVDRD
-345 TAFVSAKSLM
+345 TAFVNAKSLM

-360 GTTKGQRLCFVAE
+360 GTTKGQRLCFVAQ

>member
-1 MFNLIENDIHLGEK
+1 MFNLVENDIHLAAQ

-27 QAFINKGLVEEGY
+27 KAFVEKGLVEEGY

-115 HLLGDEE
+115 HLLGDED
-122 IAEKLAKTTNPQDF
+122 IAEKLAKTTDAQEF
-136 ISLFNGNIV
+136 IALFNGDNGNIV
-145 DAAFIS
+145 DETLVS
-151 LDVDTN
+151 LNIDTT

-165 NAAKLQEAA
+165 NAGNLQQAK
-174 AVDTQFVSEVIAS
+174 AVDNQFVTEVIAS
-187 PALPL
+187 AALPL
-192 GNGIWVNDSAV
+192 GNGLWVNDSLN
-203 GNSKNAIAVA
+203 GNQKNAIAFA
-213 RPKQAFQHNN
+213 RPKQPFQNNN
-223 KQIAAV
+223 K
-229 VTVASVDEKV
+229 TVAGLITIANVDDKIE
-239 DNLLVNLLD
+239 NLLANLLD
-248 PQCQQVLLK
+248 PQCQQQLLN
-257 GNAEQ
+257 GSATQ
-262 VQAALQGKA
+262 VVVALQGKVEEA
-271 VTVAETAAPAT
+271 PASSTTTTSAADTSTAAAD
-282 QAEPAVAPAA
+282 
-292 ENASAAPQAAPG
+292 G

-309 FIVKNEHGLHARP
+309 FTIKNEHGLHARP

-333 KATIQVRNVDRD
+333 KSTIQVKNVDRD
-345 TAFVSAKSLM
+345 TAFVNAKSLM

-360 GTTKGQRLCFVAE
+360 GTTKGQRLCFVAQ

>member
-1 MFNLIENDIHLGEK
+1 MFNLVENDIHLAAQ

-27 QAFINKGLVEEGY
+27 QAFVEKGLVEEGY

-115 HLLGDEE
+115 HLLGDED
-122 IAEKLAKTTNPQDF
+122 IAEKLAKTTNAQEF
-136 ISLFNGNIV
+136 IALFNGDNGNIV
-145 DAAFIS
+145 DETLVS
-151 LDVDTN
+151 LNIDTT

-165 NAAKLQEAA
+165 NAGNLQQAK
-174 AVDTQFVSEVIAS
+174 AVDNQFVTEVIAS
-187 PALPL
+187 AALPL
-192 GNGIWVNDSAV
+192 GNGLWVNDSLN
-203 GNSKNAIAVA
+203 GNQKNAIAFA
-213 RPKQAFQHNN
+213 RPKQPFQNNN
-223 KQIAAV
+223 K
-229 VTVASVDEKV
+229 TVAGLITIANVDDKIE
-239 DNLLVNLLD
+239 NLLANLLD
-248 PQCQQVLLK
+248 PQCQQQLLN
-257 GNAEQ
+257 GSATQ
-262 VQAALQGKA
+262 VVAALQGK
-271 VTVAETAAPAT
+271 VE
-282 QAEPAVAPAA
+282 EAPAA
-292 ENASAAPQAAPG
+292 STTTTSAADTSTAAADG

-309 FIVKNEHGLHARP
+309 FTIKNEHGLHARP

-333 KATIQVRNVDRD
+333 KSTIQVKNVDRD
-345 TAFVSAKSLM
+345 TAFVNAKSLM

-360 GTTKGQRLCFVAE
+360 GTTKGQRLCFVAQ

-385 EAINAGLGE
+385 KAINAGLGE

>member
-1 MFNLIENDIHLGEK
+1 MFNLVENDIHLAAQ

-27 QAFINKGLVEEGY
+27 QAFVEKGLVEEGY

-115 HLLGDEE
+115 HLLGDED
-122 IAEKLAKTTNPQDF
+122 IAEKLAKTTDAQEF
-136 ISLFNGNIV
+136 IALFNSDNGNIV
-145 DAAFIS
+145 DETLVS
-151 LDVDTN
+151 LNIDTT

-165 NAAKLQEAA
+165 NAGNLQQAK
-174 AVDTQFVSEVIAS
+174 AVDNQFVTEVIAS
-187 PALPL
+187 AALPL
-192 GNGIWVNDSAV
+192 GNGLWVNDSLN
-203 GNSKNAIAVA
+203 GNQKNAIAFA
-213 RPKQAFQHNN
+213 RPKQPFQNNN
-223 KQIAAV
+223 K
-229 VTVASVDEKV
+229 TVAGLITIANVDDKIE
-239 DNLLVNLLD
+239 NLLANLLD
-248 PQCQQVLLK
+248 PQCQQQLLN
-257 GNAEQ
+257 GSATQ
-262 VQAALQGKA
+262 VVAALQGKVEEA
-271 VTVAETAAPAT
+271 PASSTTTTSAADTSTAAAD
-282 QAEPAVAPAA
+282 
-292 ENASAAPQAAPG
+292 G

-309 FIVKNEHGLHARP
+309 FTIKNEHGLHARP

-333 KATIQVRNVDRD
+333 KSTIQVKNVDRD
-345 TAFVSAKSLM
+345 TAFVNAKSLM

-360 GTTKGQRLCFVAE
+360 GTTKGQRLCFVAQ

>member
-1 MFNLIENDIHLGEK
+1 MFNLVENDIHLAAQ

-27 QAFINKGLVEEGY
+27 QAFVEKGLVEEGY

-115 HLLGDEE
+115 HLLGDED
-122 IAEKLAKTTNPQDF
+122 IAEKLAKTTDAQEF
-136 ISLFNGNIV
+136 IALFNGDNGNIV
-145 DAAFIS
+145 DETLVS
-151 LDVDTN
+151 LNIDTT

-165 NAAKLQEAA
+165 NAGNLQQAK
-174 AVDTQFVSEVIAS
+174 AVDNQFVTEVIAS
-187 PALPL
+187 AALPL
-192 GNGIWVNDSAV
+192 GNGLWVNDSLN
-203 GNSKNAIAVA
+203 GNQKNAIAFA
-213 RPKQAFQHNN
+213 RPKQPFQNNN
-223 KQIAAV
+223 K
-229 VTVASVDEKV
+229 TVAGLITIANVDDSIEK
-239 DNLLVNLLD
+239 LLANLLD
-248 PQCQQVLLK
+248 PQCQQQLLN
-257 GNAEQ
+257 GSATQ
-262 VQAALQGKA
+262 VVAALQGK
-271 VTVAETAAPAT
+271 VE
-282 QAEPAVAPAA
+282 EAPAA
-292 ENASAAPQAAPG
+292 STTPTSAADTSTAAADG

-309 FIVKNEHGLHARP
+309 FTIKNEHGLHARP

-333 KATIQVRNVDRD
+333 KSTIQVKNVDRD
-345 TAFVSAKSLM
+345 TAFVNAKSLM

-360 GTTKGQRLCFVAE
+360 GTTKGQRLCFVAQ

>member
-1 MFNLIENDIHLGEK
+1 MFNLVENDIHLAAQ

-27 QAFINKGLVEEGY
+27 KAFVEKGLVEEGY

-115 HLLGDEE
+115 HLLGDED
-122 IAEKLAKTTNPQDF
+122 IAEKLAKTTDAQEF
-136 ISLFNGNIV
+136 IALFNGDNGNIV
-145 DAAFIS
+145 DETLVS
-151 LDVDTN
+151 LNIDTT

-165 NAAKLQEAA
+165 NAGNLQQAK
-174 AVDTQFVSEVIAS
+174 AVDNQFVTEVIAS
-187 PALPL
+187 VALPL
-192 GNGIWVNDSAV
+192 GNGLWVNDSLN
-203 GNSKNAIAVA
+203 GNQKNAIAFA
-213 RPKQAFQHNN
+213 RPKQLFQNNN
-223 KQIAAV
+223 KTVSGLITIAN
-229 VTVASVDEKV
+229 VDDKIE
-239 DNLLVNLLD
+239 NLLANLLD
-248 PQCQQVLLK
+248 PQCQQQLLN
-257 GNAEQ
+257 GSATQ
-262 VQAALQGKA
+262 VVAALQGKVEEA
-271 VTVAETAAPAT
+271 PASSTTTTSAADTSTAAAD
-282 QAEPAVAPAA
+282 
-292 ENASAAPQAAPG
+292 G

-309 FIVKNEHGLHARP
+309 FTIKNEHGLHARP

-333 KATIQVRNVDRD
+333 KSTIQVKNVDRD
-345 TAFVSAKSLM
+345 TAFVNAKSLM

-360 GTTKGQRLCFVAE
+360 GTTKGQRLCFVAQ

>member
-1 MFNLIENDIHLGEK
+1 MFNLVENDIHLAAQ

-27 QAFINKGLVEEGY
+27 QAFVEKGLVEEGY

-115 HLLGDEE
+115 HLLGDED
-122 IAEKLAKTTNPQDF
+122 IAEKLAKTTDAQEF
-136 ISLFNGNIV
+136 IALFNGDNGNIV
-145 DAAFIS
+145 DETLVS
-151 LDVDTN
+151 LNIDTT

-165 NAAKLQEAA
+165 NAGNLQQAK
-174 AVDTQFVSEVIAS
+174 AVDNQFVTEVIAS
-187 PALPL
+187 AALPL
-192 GNGIWVNDSAV
+192 GNGLWVNDSLN
-203 GNSKNAIAVA
+203 GNQKNAIAFA
-213 RPKQAFQHNN
+213 RPKQPFQNNN
-223 KQIAAV
+223 K
-229 VTVASVDEKV
+229 TVAGLITIADVDDKIE
-239 DNLLVNLLD
+239 NLLANLLD
-248 PQCQQVLLK
+248 PQCQQQLLN
-257 GNAEQ
+257 GSATQ
-262 VQAALQGKA
+262 VVAALQGK
-271 VTVAETAAPAT
+271 VE
-282 QAEPAVAPAA
+282 EAPAA
-292 ENASAAPQAAPG
+292 STTTTSAADTSTAAADG

-309 FIVKNEHGLHARP
+309 FTIKNEHGLHARP

-333 KATIQVRNVDRD
+333 KSTIQVKNVDRD
-345 TAFVSAKSLM
+345 TAFVNAKSLM

-360 GTTKGQRLCFVAE
+360 GTTKGQRLCFVAQ

>member
-1 MFNLIENDIHLGEK
+1 MFNLVENDIHLAAQ

-27 QAFINKGLVEEGY
+27 QAFVEKGLVEEGY

-115 HLLGDEE
+115 HLLGDED
-122 IAEKLAKTTNPQDF
+122 IAEKLAKTTNAQEF
-136 ISLFNGNIV
+136 IALFNGDNGNIV
-145 DAAFIS
+145 DETLVS
-151 LDVDTN
+151 LNIDTT

-165 NAAKLQEAA
+165 NAGNLQQAK
-174 AVDTQFVSEVIAS
+174 AVDNQFVTEVIAS
-187 PALPL
+187 AALPL
-192 GNGIWVNDSAV
+192 GNGLWVNDSLN
-203 GNSKNAIAVA
+203 GNQKNAIAFA
-213 RPKQAFQHNN
+213 RPKQPFQNNN
-223 KQIAAV
+223 K
-229 VTVASVDEKV
+229 TVAGLITIANVDDKIE
-239 DNLLVNLLD
+239 NLLANLLD
-248 PQCQQVLLK
+248 PQCQQQLLN
-257 GNAEQ
+257 GSATQ
-262 VQAALQGKA
+262 VVAALQGKVEEA
-271 VTVAETAAPAT
+271 PASSTTTTSAADTSTAAAD
-282 QAEPAVAPAA
+282 
-292 ENASAAPQAAPG
+292 G

-309 FIVKNEHGLHARP
+309 FTIKNEHGLHARP

-333 KATIQVRNVDRD
+333 KSTIQVKNVDRD
-345 TAFVSAKSLM
+345 TAFVNAKSLM

-360 GTTKGQRLCFVAE
+360 GTTKGQRLCFVAQ

>member
-1 MFNLIENDIHLGEK
+1 MFNLVENDIHLAAQ

-27 QAFINKGLVEEGY
+27 QAFVEKGLVEEGY

-115 HLLGDEE
+115 HLLGDED
-122 IAEKLAKTTNPQDF
+122 IAEKLAKTTDAQEF
-136 ISLFNGNIV
+136 IALFNGDNGNIV
-145 DAAFIS
+145 DETLVS
-151 LDVDTN
+151 LNIDTT

-165 NAAKLQEAA
+165 NAGNLQQAK
-174 AVDTQFVSEVIAS
+174 AVDNQFVTEVIAS
-187 PALPL
+187 AALPL
-192 GNGIWVNDSAV
+192 GNGLWVNDSLN
-203 GNSKNAIAVA
+203 GNQKNAIAFA
-213 RPKQAFQHNN
+213 RPKQPFQNNN
-223 KQIAAV
+223 K
-229 VTVASVDEKV
+229 TVAGLITIANVDDKIE
-239 DNLLVNLLD
+239 NLLANLLD
-248 PQCQQVLLK
+248 PQCQQQLLN
-257 GNAEQ
+257 GSATQ
-262 VQAALQGKA
+262 VVAALQGK
-271 VTVAETAAPAT
+271 VE
-282 QAEPAVAPAA
+282 EAPAA
-292 ENASAAPQAAPG
+292 STTTTSAADTSTAAADG

-309 FIVKNEHGLHARP
+309 FTIKNEHGLHARP

-333 KATIQVRNVDRD
+333 KSTIQVKNVDRD
-345 TAFVSAKSLM
+345 TAFVNAKSLM

-360 GTTKGQRLCFVAE
+360 GTTKGQRLCFVAQ
-373 GEDAEQALKGIG
+373 GEDAEQALKGIS

>member
-1 MFNLIENDIHLGEK
+1 MFNLVEKDIHLAAQ

-27 QAFINKGLVEEGY
+27 QAFVEKGLVEEGY

-115 HLLGDEE
+115 HLLGDED
-122 IAEKLAKTTNPQDF
+122 IAEKLAKTTDAQEF
-136 ISLFNGNIV
+136 IALFNGDNGNIIDETLV
-145 DAAFIS
+145 S
-151 LDVDTN
+151 LNIDTT

-165 NAAKLQEAA
+165 NAGNLQQAK
-174 AVDTQFVSEVIAS
+174 AVDNQFVTEVIAS
-187 PALPL
+187 AALPL
-192 GNGIWVNDSAV
+192 GNGLWVNDSLN
-203 GNSKNAIAVA
+203 GNQKNAIAFA
-213 RPKQAFQHNN
+213 RPKQPFQNNN
-223 KQIAAV
+223 K
-229 VTVASVDEKV
+229 TVAGLITIANVDDKIE
-239 DNLLVNLLD
+239 NLLANLLD
-248 PQCQQVLLK
+248 PQCQQQLLN
-257 GNAEQ
+257 GSVTQ
-262 VQAALQGKA
+262 VVAALQGK
-271 VTVAETAAPAT
+271 VE
-282 QAEPAVAPAA
+282 EAPAA
-292 ENASAAPQAAPG
+292 STTTTSAADTSTAAADG

-309 FIVKNEHGLHARP
+309 FTIKNEHGLHARP

-333 KATIQVRNVDRD
+333 KSTIQVKNVDRD
-345 TAFVSAKSLM
+345 TAFVNAKSLM

-360 GTTKGQRLCFVAE
+360 GTTKGQRLCFVAQ

>member
-1 MFNLIENDIHLGEK
+1 MFNLVENDIHLAAQ

-27 QAFINKGLVEEGY
+27 QAFVEKGLVEEGY

-115 HLLGDEE
+115 HLLGDED
-122 IAEKLAKTTNPQDF
+122 IAEKLAKTTDAQEF
-136 ISLFNGNIV
+136 IALFNGDNGNIIDETLV
-145 DAAFIS
+145 S
-151 LDVDTN
+151 LNIDTT

-165 NAAKLQEAA
+165 NAGNLQQAKT
-174 AVDTQFVSEVIAS
+174 VDNQFVTEVIAS
-187 PALPL
+187 AALPL
-192 GNGIWVNDSAV
+192 GNGLWVNDSLN
-203 GNSKNAIAVA
+203 GNQKNAIAFA
-213 RPKQAFQHNN
+213 RPKQPFQNNN
-223 KQIAAV
+223 K
-229 VTVASVDEKV
+229 TVAGLITIANVDDKIE
-239 DNLLVNLLD
+239 NLLANLLD
-248 PQCQQVLLK
+248 PQCQQQLLN
-257 GNAEQ
+257 GAATQ
-262 VQAALQGKA
+262 VVAALQGK
-271 VTVAETAAPAT
+271 VE
-282 QAEPAVAPAA
+282 EAPAA
-292 ENASAAPQAAPG
+292 STTTTSAADTSTAAADG

-309 FIVKNEHGLHARP
+309 FTIKNEHGLHARP

-333 KATIQVRNVDRD
+333 KSTIQVKNVDRD
-345 TAFVSAKSLM
+345 TAFVNAKSLM

-360 GTTKGQRLCFVAE
+360 GTTKGQRLCFIAQ

>member
-1 MFNLIENDIHLGEK
+1 MFNLVENDIHLAAQ

-27 QAFINKGLVEEGY
+27 QAFVEKGLVEEDY

-115 HLLGDEE
+115 HLLGDED
-122 IAEKLAKTTNPQDF
+122 IAEKLAKTTDAQEF
-136 ISLFNGNIV
+136 IALFNGDNGNIV
-145 DAAFIS
+145 DETLVS
-151 LDVDTN
+151 LNIDTT

-165 NAAKLQEAA
+165 NAGNLQQAK
-174 AVDTQFVSEVIAS
+174 AVDNQFVTEVIAS
-187 PALPL
+187 AALPL
-192 GNGIWVNDSAV
+192 GNGLWVNDSLN
-203 GNSKNAIAVA
+203 GNQKNAIAFA
-213 RPKQAFQHNN
+213 RPKQPFQNNN
-223 KQIAAV
+223 K
-229 VTVASVDEKV
+229 TVAGLITIANVDDKIE
-239 DNLLVNLLD
+239 NLLANLLD
-248 PQCQQVLLK
+248 PQCQQQLLN
-257 GNAEQ
+257 GSATQ
-262 VQAALQGKA
+262 VIAALQGK
-271 VTVAETAAPAT
+271 VE
-282 QAEPAVAPAA
+282 EAPAA
-292 ENASAAPQAAPG
+292 STTTTSAADTSTAAADG

-309 FIVKNEHGLHARP
+309 FTIKNEHGLHARP

-333 KATIQVRNVDRD
+333 KSTIQVKNVDRD
-345 TAFVSAKSLM
+345 TAFVNAKSLM

-360 GTTKGQRLCFVAE
+360 GTTKGQRLCFVAQ

>member
-1 MFNLIENDIHLGEK
+1 MFNLVENDIHLAAQ

-27 QAFINKGLVEEGY
+27 QAFVEKGLVEEGY

-115 HLLGDEE
+115 HLLGDED
-122 IAEKLAKTTNPQDF
+122 IAEKLAKTTDAQEF
-136 ISLFNGNIV
+136 IALFNGDNGNIV
-145 DAAFIS
+145 DETLVS
-151 LDVDTN
+151 LNIDTT

-165 NAAKLQEAA
+165 NAGNLQQAK
-174 AVDTQFVSEVIAS
+174 AVDNQFVTEVIAS
-187 PALPL
+187 AALPL
-192 GNGIWVNDSAV
+192 GNGLWVNDSLN
-203 GNSKNAIAVA
+203 GNQKNAIAFA
-213 RPKQAFQHNN
+213 RPKQLFQNNN
-223 KQIAAV
+223 K
-229 VTVASVDEKV
+229 TVAGLITIANVDDKIE
-239 DNLLVNLLD
+239 NLLANLLD
-248 PQCQQVLLK
+248 PQCQQQLLN
-257 GNAEQ
+257 GSATQ
-262 VQAALQGKA
+262 VVAALQGKVEEA
-271 VTVAETAAPAT
+271 PASSTTTTSAADTSTAAAD
-282 QAEPAVAPAA
+282 
-292 ENASAAPQAAPG
+292 G

-309 FIVKNEHGLHARP
+309 FTIKNEHGLHARP

-333 KATIQVRNVDRD
+333 KSTIQVKNVDRD
-345 TAFVSAKSLM
+345 TAFVNAKSLM

-360 GTTKGQRLCFVAE
+360 GTTKGQRLCFVAQ